1 MHRIKQSKEQR
12 DAIING
18 KLREIKDE
26 LGLIVSMIEHLID
39 YLPILL
45 DEGEG

>member
-1 MHRIKQSKEQR
+1 MERSKVQR
-12 DAIING
+12 DAIIKG

-26 LGLIVSMIEHLID
+26 LKNIEYLVQHLID
-39 YLPILL
+39 LLPILL